1 MVPSW
6 FSAEAGPSNDTLLNV
21 TDCYNR
27 LALRPCCGDTCCSEA
42 RASRFFIP
50 NTMRQLYIP
59 LRPNAAL
66 LVLFLILAAFKVAGS
81 DETRLERS
89 CMSYV
94 QNAAACQRF

>member
-1 MVPSW
+1 MAPATTNS
-6 FSAEAGPSNDTLLNV
+6 ETPLNV
-21 TDCYNR
+21 TNCYSR

-89 CMSYV
+89 CLSYV

>member
-1 MVPSW
+1 MAP
-6 FSAEAGPSNDTLLNV
+6 ATTNPQAPPNV
-21 TDCYNR
+21 TDCYSR

-89 CMSYV
+89 CLSYV